1 MSICFE
7 WDNAKN
13 LSNQR
18 KHKISFDTAQLVFDD
33 PFALSGPERIEGDE
47 ERWQTIG
54 KIGTTLIV
62 LVAHT
67 VRFVNDTEIIR
78 IISARKTTAEERK
91 RYEKQA
97 Y

>member
-1 MSICFE
+1 MFISFE

-18 KHKISFDTAQLVFDD
+18 KHKISFETAKLVFND
-33 PFALSGPERIEGDE
+33 PFALSGRERFEGDE

-54 KIGTTLIV
+54 KIGITLVI
-62 LVAHT
+62 LVVHT
-67 VRFVNDTEIIR
+67 VRFENEIEIVR
-78 IISARKTTAEERK
+78 IISARKATAEEKK